1 MRNPLPIAL
10 LASFSMACA
19 SSEQALSPRTA
30 DDAGSTSDPPTS
42 LADDVSAAVDSSG
55 EAAKTG
61 AYTTAAA
68 FILAGNVAVA
78 GAQAAGMTVGG
89 LVTGGTEG
97 AARAWEKGARHT
109 RVVARRDARYT
120 VETVD
125 EGTSVTGGVQQEKP

>member
-1 MRNPLPIAL
+1 MRNPLPFAL
-10 LASFSMACA
+10 LASFSVACA

-30 DDAGSTSDPPTS
+30 DEAVPSESATS
-42 LADDVSAAVDSSG
+42 LSDDVSAAVDTTA

-61 AYTTAAA
+61 VYATGAA

-78 GAQAAGMTVGG
+78 GTETAGMAVGG

-125 EGTSVTGGVQQEKP
+125 EGANATRDVTEKKP